1 MRYPRDSV
9 PATLE
14 TPNLNDRK
22 LLEGLRARDGD
33 ALEKLYEQYS
43 HILFA
48 VIVRILRDERE
59 SEDVLQEVFLQAWK
73 QADRYSEKR
82 GSVKAW
88 LVMMARSRAVDRV
101 RSIESGKRVQAAVAE
116 EEPLLGRDDPR
127 PGQSADREERR
138 RLVRASL
145 EALTRE
151 QREVLELAFYQDMS
165 HSEISEHLKR
175 PLGTVK
181 TQMRGA
187 LMALR
192 QGFRK
197 LKGEL

>member
-1 MRYPRDSV
+1 MSI
-9 PATLE
+9 TLE
-14 TPNLNDRK
+14 TPQLNDTQ
-22 LLEGLRARDGD
+22 LLDGLRARDSE

-43 HILFA
+43 AILYA

-73 QADRYSEKR
+73 QADRYSQKR

-88 LVMMARSRAVDRV
+88 LIMMARSRAVDRV

-116 EEPLLGRDDPR
+116 EEPLIGSDVPR
-127 PGQSADREERR
+127 PGQSAEKSERQ

-145 EALTRE
+145 EGLSRE

-165 HSEISEHLKR
+165 HSEISEQLKR

-181 TQMRGA
+181 TQMRSA
-187 LMALR
+187 LLALR
-192 QGFRK
+192 QSFK
-197 LKGEL
+197 NLKGDF

>member
-1 MRYPRDSV
+1 VST
-9 PATLE
+9 TLE
-14 TPNLNDRK
+14 TPQLNDTQ
-22 LLEGLRARDGD
+22 LLDGLRARDSE
-33 ALEKLYEQYS
+33 ALEKLYERYS
-43 HILFA
+43 PILYA

-73 QADRYSEKR
+73 QADRYSQER

-88 LVMMARSRAVDRV
+88 LIMMARSRAVDRV

-116 EEPLLGRDDPR
+116 EEPLIGGDVPL
-127 PGQSADREERR
+127 PGQSAERSER
-138 RLVRASL
+138 QRLVRASL
-145 EALTRE
+145 ENLSRE

-165 HSEISEHLKR
+165 HSEISEQLKR

-181 TQMRGA
+181 TQMRSA

-192 QGFRK
+192 QSFKK
-197 LKGEL
+197 LRGDF

>member
-1 MRYPRDSV
+1 V
-9 PATLE
+9 QTTLE
-14 TPNLNDRK
+14 SPPVDDSR
-22 LLEGLRARDGD
+22 LLQGLRARDGD
-33 ALEKLYEQYS
+33 ALEKLYDQYS
-43 HILFA
+43 QILFA

-88 LVMMARSRAVDRV
+88 LIMMARSRAVDRV

-116 EEPLLGRDDPR
+116 EEPLLGSEEPR

-145 EALTRE
+145 EGLSRE

-181 TQMRGA
+181 TQMRSA
-187 LMALR
+187 LLALR

-197 LKGEL
+197 LRDEL

>member
-1 MRYPRDSV
+1 V
-9 PATLE
+9 PTALE
-14 TPNLNDRK
+14 TPNLNDAR
-22 LLEGLRARDGD
+22 LLEGLRAHEGD

-43 HILFA
+43 TILFA
-48 VIVRILRDERE
+48 VILRILRDERE
-59 SEDVLQEVFLQAWK
+59 SEDVLQEVFLQAWR

-101 RSIESGKRVQAAVAE
+101 RSIESGKRTQAALAE
-116 EEPLLGRDDPR
+116 EEPLLGRDGPL

-145 EALTRE
+145 ESLSRE

-181 TQMRGA
+181 TQMRSA
-187 LMALR
+187 LLALR
-192 QGFRK
+192 QGFKNLRN
-197 LKGEL
+197 EL

>member
-1 MRYPRDSV
+1 MENANV
-9 PATLE
+9 
-14 TPNLNDRK
+14 NDAK
-22 LLEGLRARDGD
+22 LLQGLRAHDGD

-43 HILFA
+43 SILYA
-48 VIVRILRDERE
+48 VILRILRDERE

-101 RSIESGKRVQAAVAE
+101 RSIESGKRVHAALAE
-116 EEPLLGRDDPR
+116 DVPLLGPIEAR
-127 PGQSADREERR
+127 PGDREERK

-145 EALTRE
+145 EGLSPE
-151 QREVLELAFYQDMS
+151 QRQVLELAFYQDMS

-187 LMALR
+187 LLALR
-192 QGFRK
+192 QNFRK
-197 LKGEL
+197 IKDELA